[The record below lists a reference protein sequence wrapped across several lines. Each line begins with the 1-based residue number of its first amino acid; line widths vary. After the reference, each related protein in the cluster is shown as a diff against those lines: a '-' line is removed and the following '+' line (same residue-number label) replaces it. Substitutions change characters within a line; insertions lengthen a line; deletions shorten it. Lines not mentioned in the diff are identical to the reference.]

1 MATKNV
7 QQLLLEIAQKG
18 DAGELASFFAYY
30 YPQLKEVSNE
40 KSKLFEQ
47 IVNYLNLEVDI
58 NVDTVLNQKDEES
71 KGDTFENKDF
81 RIQSIQLS
89 SVRGIPDAVQ
99 NIPYGIDFMNEGVI
113 NNAIILANNGV
124 GKSSVFA
131 ALEMIYAQEIGEKQ
145 LRNNTKPNE
154 DEFKEYLKRFNSLE
168 QPRCNVI
175 TPSGSYNFSTPIFT
189 NNAELRKY
197 NPANHFISD
206 YDIYNYGKV
215 DFDGAEDNSNS
226 FHNLIAHSLGLSD
239 FMLFQNQLRELS
251 GYRRSKEN
259 RAWTLALEKKAELE
273 RSVKNLNAEI
283 QQKQEL
289 LNQQRNASSPNVK
302 SEEDQTLKELQQL
315 LNKSL
320 EQQKFSY
327 NIKETKKE
335 FRTAYSKMDFSS
347 KATLKSRTHSF
358 LNIGKEL
365 LHESDDCPLCQNSK
379 LTIQEIRLLLE
390 QRLDRLAEAEKLE
403 QEVVSKYKILIQQI
417 ADVFNNL
424 FALSNQIDSDRSV
437 LEKNPGHSKLLQ
449 QEINFVKKYAPLLVD
464 DEMYSYLSTMSK
476 KYPPMQEDYESL
488 LRFMDG
494 PVITDIDI
502 LVDDINN
509 LIETRLSKLQSYI
522 KDKTNKPSTP
532 NVIPVLEEDIKRF
545 KTQITTKQAEIDGL
559 VPEIARL
566 SKLKDQV
573 SYIKDQVNVFLPFL
587 EVEISKLVKV
597 SFNPIQAIVESIMN
611 NYLKDTGLKLK
622 IELQT
627 QIIKTDEDELK
638 RDTIVANIINIANRE
653 TITPDLYF
661 NTFRY
666 KLFTLMIS
674 LSLALAT
681 RKKYNINLPLV
692 LDDLFAGSDFVS
704 KNSFSEFLS
713 KLIGLFYEYTPLLP
727 IQFILF
733 THDDVIFRS
742 ALDALD
748 SFHIEDENEELVKEN
763 KIPLFEK
770 TKIGRIFKIENS
782 DLEVS
787 KKTETSFKEIVYYL
801 PNKILID

>member
-1 MATKNV
+1 MAAKNV
-7 QQLLLEIAQKG
+7 QQLLVDIAKKG

-30 YPQLKEVSNE
+30 YPQLKEVPND

-47 IVNYLNLEVDI
+47 IVTYLNLVVDI
-58 NVDTVLNQKDEES
+58 NVDTILTQEVEETE
-71 KGDTFENKDF
+71 DDIFENKDF

-89 SVRGIPDAVQ
+89 SVRGIPDAIQ
-99 NIPYGIDFMNEGVI
+99 NIPYGIDFMHEGLI

-131 ALEMIYAQEIGEKQ
+131 AIEMIYAQEIGEKQ

-154 DEFKEYLKRFNSLE
+154 DEYKKYLKRFDSLE
-168 QPRCNVI
+168 QPYCNVL
-175 TPSGSYNFSTPIFT
+175 TPSGSYSLSTPIFS
-189 NNAELRKY
+189 NYVELRKY

-226 FHNLIAHSLGLSD
+226 FHNLIARSLGLSD

-251 GYRRSKEN
+251 SYRRLKEN
-259 RAWTLALEKKAELE
+259 QAWSRSLEKKKELE
-273 RSVKNLNAEI
+273 RSIKNLNAEI

-289 LNQQRNASSPNVK
+289 LRQQIDASSPESK
-302 SEEDQTLKELQQL
+302 SKEDQKFIELEPL

-320 EQQKFSY
+320 EQQKLSS
-327 NIKETKKE
+327 NIKEIKKE
-335 FRTAYSKMDFSS
+335 FRTAYSKMDISS
-347 KATLKSRTHSF
+347 KATLKSRTQSF

-379 LTIQEIRLLLE
+379 STIQEIRTLLE
-390 QRLDRLAEAEKLE
+390 QRLAHLAEAEIVE
-403 QEVVSKYKILIQQI
+403 QEVSSKYKILMQHI
-417 ADVFNNL
+417 ADVFTSL
-424 FALSNQIDSDRSV
+424 FALSNQIDAERSV
-437 LEKNPGHSKLLQ
+437 LEKNPGLSELLQ
-449 QEINFVKKYAPLLVD
+449 QEIAFIAKYDPLLVD
-464 DEMYSYLSTMSK
+464 EEMYSYLSTMSK
-476 KYPPMQEDYESL
+476 KFTPMQEDYESL
-488 LRFMDG
+488 LRFIDG

-502 LVDDINN
+502 LVDDLNN
-509 LIETRLSKLQSYI
+509 LIDTRLSKLQSYI
-522 KDKTNKPSTP
+522 KNETSKPSTP

-545 KTQITTKQAEIDGL
+545 KTQIATKQAEIDELG
-559 VPEIARL
+559 PEIERL

-573 SYIKDQVNVFLPFL
+573 SFIKEQVNVFLPFF
-587 EVEISKLVKV
+587 EVEISKLVKD
-597 SFNPIQAIVESIMN
+597 SFKPIRSMVESIMN
-611 NYLKDTGLKLK
+611 NYLKDSGLELK
-622 IELQT
+622 IEILTQT
-627 QIIKTDEDELK
+627 IKIEEDDLR
-638 RDTIVANIINIANRE
+638 RDTIVANIVKVANGE

-681 RKKYNINLPLV
+681 RAKYNINLPLV

-713 KLIGLFYEYTPLLP
+713 KLIGLFYEHTPHLP
-727 IQFILF
+727 LQFILF

-748 SFHIEDENEELVKEN
+748 NFHIEVEEEELDEEN

-770 TKIGRIFKIENS
+770 TKIGRIFKIEEGE
-782 DLEVS
+782 LEIT
-787 KKTETSFKEIVYYL
+787 KNTSTPFKEIVYYM

>member
-1 MATKNV
+1 MVAKNV
-7 QQLLLEIAQKG
+7 QQLLVDIAKKG

-30 YPQLKEVSNE
+30 YPQLHEVSNE

-58 NVDTVLNQKDEES
+58 NVDTILTQEVEET
-71 KGDTFENKDF
+71 KVDTFENKDC

-99 NIPYGIDFMNEGVI
+99 NIPYGIDFMNEGLI

-145 LRNNTKPNE
+145 LRNNAKPNE
-154 DEFKEYLKRFNSLE
+154 DEFKKYLKRFGSLE
-168 QPRCNVI
+168 QPYCNVI
-175 TPSGSYNFSTPIFT
+175 TPSGSYNFSTPIFS
-189 NNAELRKY
+189 NNVELRKY

-215 DFDGAEDNSNS
+215 DFDGTEDNNNS

-259 RAWTLALEKKAELE
+259 RAWTLALEKKVELE

-289 LNQQRNASSPNVK
+289 LRQQRDASSPDVK
-302 SEEDQTLKELQQL
+302 SEENQTLKELEQL
-315 LNKSL
+315 LSKSL

-335 FRTAYSKMDFSS
+335 FRTAYSKMDISS

-379 LTIQEIRLLLE
+379 LTIQEIRILLE
-390 QRLDRLAEAEKLE
+390 QRLARLAEAEKLE
-403 QEVVSKYKILIQQI
+403 QEVSSKYKILIQHI
-417 ADVFNNL
+417 ADVFNSL
-424 FALSNQIDSDRSV
+424 FALSNQIDSERSV
-437 LEKNPGHSKLLQ
+437 LEKNPELSELLQ
-449 QEINFVKKYAPLLVD
+449 QESTFVAKYALLLVD
-464 DEMYSYLSTMSK
+464 EEMYSYLSTMSK
-476 KYPPMQEDYESL
+476 KFPPMQEDYESL
-488 LRFMDG
+488 LRFIDG

-509 LIETRLSKLQSYI
+509 LIETRISKLQSYI
-522 KDKTNKPSTP
+522 KDETNKPFTP

-545 KTQITTKQAEIDGL
+545 KTQITTKQAEIEEL

-566 SKLKDQV
+566 LKLKDQV

-587 EVEISKLVKV
+587 EVEISKLVKE

-611 NYLKDTGLKLK
+611 DYLKDTGLKLK
-622 IELQT
+622 IELHT
-627 QIIKTDEDELK
+627 QIIKTDEDDLK
-638 RDTIVANIINIANRE
+638 RDTIVANIINVANGE

-713 KLIGLFYEYTPLLP
+713 KLISLFYEYTPHLP
-727 IQFILF
+727 LQFILF

-742 ALDALD
+742 AMDSLDNLQ
-748 SFHIEDENEELVKEN
+748 IEVGKKELNEEN
-763 KIPLFEK
+763 KIPLYEK
-770 TKIGRIFKIENS
+770 TKIGRIFKIEES
-782 DLEVS
+782 DLEILQNAANP
-787 KKTETSFKEIVYYL
+787 FREIVYYM
-801 PNKILID
+801 PTKILID